1 MLLGRFL
8 QDRRAAVAPILGLL
22 IFPMVGAV
30 GAAVDYSRAAAVRTA
45 MQTAIDS
52 TALMLSKTAQNL
64 TPAQINTS
72 ANNYFTALFNRPEA
86 SNVQIATQFSSQQQG
101 SFTLAVTGTADVST
115 MFWRLMGQDMVH
127 LTTTGEV
134 IWGIKKLNLA
144 LALDNTGSMAQ
155 SSKMTQLKIAAH
167 SLLTTLQ
174 NAATTPG
181 DITVSIVPFATDV
194 NVGTA
199 NVDATWIDWT
209 DWNAANG
216 TCSSTSYTTQSTCTS
231 HSKIWTPAN
240 HSTWN
245 GCVYD
250 RDQNNDVLNTA
261 PVAGSAD
268 HVPGPPS
275 CELPGV
281 HDDAVLRLDRTQ
293 QQDRCDDARRQHQCH
308 HRDADGVAD
317 AVAGGAIQ
325 RARRLARPRKGPHSL
340 DRRHQHAEP
349 LVLERLGDRRAHA
362 ESVRQCQDRQHQGLH
377 GPRHRRQRVA
387 AARLRNQPEH
397 VFQRPAGKSA
407 QQRLQ
412 LDRAK
417 PRQSSHLEVTVA
429 CVLGVPPVTTRCE
442 PSSGIRVAPRAH
454 VIADHVIAAHVIAF
468 DQWMPR
474 THRTTLPSRWKS

>member
-261 PVAGSAD
+261 PVAGSASTMYRAHQAANCPASMMTLSSD
-268 HVPGPPS
+268 WTALNS
-275 CELPGV
+275 KI
-281 HDDAVLRLDRTQ
+281 DAMTPAGNTNVTIGMQMAWQTLSPVAPFNAPAASPDREKVLILLTDGTNTQNRWSSSASVIDARTQ
-293 QQDRCDDARRQHQCH
+293 RVCDNAKIDNIKVYTVRVIDGNASLLQGCATNPNMYFNVQQASQLNSVFSSIAQS
-308 HRDADGVAD
+308 
-317 AVAGGAIQ
+317 
-325 RARRLARPRKGPHSL
+325 LASL
-340 DRRHQHAEP
+340 RI
-349 LVLERLGDRRAHA
+349 
-362 ESVRQCQDRQHQGLH
+362 S
-377 GPRHRRQRVA
+377 
-387 AARLRNQPEH
+387 
-397 VFQRPAGKSA
+397 K
-407 QQRLQ
+407 
-412 LDRAK
+412 
-417 PRQSSHLEVTVA
+417 
-429 CVLGVPPVTTRCE
+429 
-442 PSSGIRVAPRAH
+442 
-454 VIADHVIAAHVIAF
+454 
-468 DQWMPR
+468 
-474 THRTTLPSRWKS
+474 